1 MDQGKPLGR
10 SGKELNFFGKSAA
23 VPHGGFFMEKLMR
36 QLIARRAQF
45 LAAIRAFFATRG
57 VLEVDTAQLR
67 PCGVTDPQLV
77 SLAAS
82 GGYLQTSPEY
92 AMKILLAQGAGDIY
106 QLAHVF
112 RGEEQGR
119 KHRREFMLLEWY
131 RAGFDHLRLMDEVAA
146 LVRELLPARR
156 DWQTRHTP
164 YAEAFRR
171 HLGIDIGQT
180 DDAGLRALCTAR
192 LPESADWPLSR
203 DGMLDLLFTHY
214 VEPELGRGT
223 LEFLCDY
230 PSSQAAL
237 ARIIDGK
244 AARFELYINGLELCN
259 GFWELS
265 NAAEQRARFLADNRE
280 RAQLGL
286 PEMPLDEDFLAALER
301 GLPDCAGV
309 ALGVDRLLMLACNA
323 AHIDEVMLPG

>member
-1 MDQGKPLGR
+1 
-10 SGKELNFFGKSAA
+10 
-23 VPHGGFFMEKLMR
+23 MR
-36 QLIARRAQF
+36 QRITRRAQF

-192 LPESADWPLSR
+192 LPESADWSLSR

-214 VEPELGRGT
+214 VEPELGRGA

-230 PSSQAAL
+230 PPSQAAL

-265 NAAEQRARFLADNRE
+265 DAREQRARFLADNRE

-286 PEMPLDEDFLAALER
+286 PEMPLDEAFLAALER
-301 GLPDCAGV
+301 GLPDSAGV

-323 AHIDEVMLPG
+323 EHIDEVMLPG

>member
-1 MDQGKPLGR
+1 
-10 SGKELNFFGKSAA
+10 
-23 VPHGGFFMEKLMR
+23 MR
-36 QLIARRAQF
+36 QRITRRAQF
-45 LAAIRAFFATRG
+45 LAAIRAFFAARG

-92 AMKILLAQGAGDIY
+92 AMKILLSLGAGDIY

-131 RAGFDHLRLMDEVAA
+131 RLGYDHLRLMDEVAD
-146 LVRELLPARR
+146 LVRALLPACRAWPLRR
-156 DWQTRHTP
+156 TP
-164 YAEAFRR
+164 YAAAFRQ
-171 HLGIDIGQT
+171 HLGIDIDRM
-180 DDAGLRALCTAR
+180 DDAALRALCTTR
-192 LPESADWPLSR
+192 LPESADWQLSR
-203 DGMLDLLFTHY
+203 DAMLDLLFTHY
-214 VEPELGRGT
+214 VEPELGRDA

-230 PSSQAAL
+230 PPSQAAL
-237 ARIIDGK
+237 ARIINGS

-265 NAAEQRARFLADNRE
+265 DAHEQRARFLADNRE

-286 PEMPLDEDFLAALER
+286 PEMPLDEAFLAALER
-301 GLPDCAGV
+301 GLPDSAGV
-309 ALGVDRLLMLACNA
+309 ALGVDRLLMLACGA
-323 AHIDEVMLPG
+323 THIDEVMLPA

>member
-1 MDQGKPLGR
+1 
-10 SGKELNFFGKSAA
+10 
-23 VPHGGFFMEKLMR
+23 MR
-36 QLIARRAQF
+36 QRITRRAQF
-45 LAAIRAFFATRG
+45 LAAIRAFFAARG

-131 RAGFDHLRLMDEVAA
+131 RLGYDHLRLMDEVAD
-146 LVRELLPARR
+146 LVRELLPACRAWPLRR
-156 DWQTRHTP
+156 TP
-164 YAEAFRR
+164 YAAAFRQ
-171 HLGIDIGQT
+171 HLGIDIDRM
-180 DDAGLRALCTAR
+180 DDAALRALCTAR
-192 LPESADWPLSR
+192 LPESTDWQLSR

-214 VEPELGRGT
+214 VEPELGRDT

-230 PSSQAAL
+230 PPSQAAL
-237 ARIIDGK
+237 ARIINGS

-265 NAAEQRARFLADNRE
+265 DAHEQRARFLADYRE

-286 PEMPLDEDFLAALER
+286 PEMPLDEAFLAALER

-309 ALGVDRLLMLACNA
+309 ALGVDRLLMLACDA

>member
-1 MDQGKPLGR
+1 MMITEPMTL
-10 SGKELNFFGKSAA
+10 AA
-23 VPHGGFFMEKLMR
+23 K
-36 QLIARRAQF
+36 ITRRAQF
-45 LAAIRAFFATRG
+45 LAAIRAFFAARG

-92 AMKILLAQGAGDIY
+92 AMKILLSLGAGDIY

-131 RAGFDHLRLMDEVAA
+131 RLGYDHLRLMDEVAD
-146 LVRELLPARR
+146 LVRELLPACRAWPLRR
-156 DWQTRHTP
+156 TP
-164 YAEAFRR
+164 YAAAFRQ
-171 HLGIDIGQT
+171 HLGIDIDRM
-180 DDAGLRALCTAR
+180 DDAALRALCTAH
-192 LPESADWPLSR
+192 LPESTDWQLSR

-214 VEPELGRGT
+214 VEPELGRDT

-230 PSSQAAL
+230 PPSQAAL
-237 ARIIDGK
+237 ARIINGS

-265 NAAEQRARFLADNRE
+265 DAHEQRARFLADNRE

-286 PEMPLDEDFLAALER
+286 PEMPLDEAFLAALER

-309 ALGVDRLLMLACNA
+309 ALGVDRLLMLACDA

>member
-1 MDQGKPLGR
+1 MMITEPMTL
-10 SGKELNFFGKSAA
+10 AA
-23 VPHGGFFMEKLMR
+23 K
-36 QLIARRAQF
+36 ITRRAQF
-45 LAAIRAFFATRG
+45 LAAIRAFFAARG

-92 AMKILLAQGAGDIY
+92 AMKILLSLGAGDIY

-131 RAGFDHLRLMDEVAA
+131 RLGYDHLRLMDEVAD
-146 LVRELLPARR
+146 LVRELLPACRAWPLRR
-156 DWQTRHTP
+156 TP
-164 YAEAFRR
+164 YAAAFRQ
-171 HLGIDIGQT
+171 HLGIDIDRM
-180 DDAGLRALCTAR
+180 DDAALRALCTAR
-192 LPESADWPLSR
+192 LPESTDWQLSR

-214 VEPELGRGT
+214 VEPELGRDT

-230 PSSQAAL
+230 PPSQAAL
-237 ARIIDGK
+237 ARIINGS

-265 NAAEQRARFLADNRE
+265 DAAEQRARFLADNRE

-286 PEMPLDEDFLAALER
+286 PEMPLDEAFLAALER

-309 ALGVDRLLMLACNA
+309 ALGVDRLLMLACDA

>member
-1 MDQGKPLGR
+1 
-10 SGKELNFFGKSAA
+10 
-23 VPHGGFFMEKLMR
+23 MEKLMR

-131 RAGFDHLRLMDEVAA
+131 RCGYDHLRLMDEVTD
-146 LVRELLPARR
+146 LVRTLLPACR
-156 DWQTRHTP
+156 DWPVRHTP
-164 YAEAFRR
+164 YTALFRDRFNLDIHHAEDAAIRR
-171 HLGIDIGQT
+171 L
-180 DDAGLRALCTAR
+180 ANAR
-192 LPESADWPLSR
+192 IPESADWQ
-203 DGMLDLLFTHY
+203 
-214 VEPELGRGT
+214 LGRDALLDMLYSHYIEPQLGCGA
-223 LEFLCDY
+223 LEYICDY
-230 PSSQAAL
+230 PPSQAAL
-237 ARIIDGK
+237 ARIIKNPDGEAV
-244 AARFELYINGLELCN
+244 AARFELYINGMELCN
-259 GFWELS
+259 GFWELAD
-265 NAAEQRARFLADNRE
+265 AAEQRARFLADNHI
-280 RAQLGL
+280 RAAAGL
-286 PEMPLDEDFLAALER
+286 PQIPLDEDFLAALAH

-309 ALGVDRLLMLACNA
+309 ALGVDRLLMLASGA
-323 AHIDEVMLPG
+323 AHIEAVVPPERL